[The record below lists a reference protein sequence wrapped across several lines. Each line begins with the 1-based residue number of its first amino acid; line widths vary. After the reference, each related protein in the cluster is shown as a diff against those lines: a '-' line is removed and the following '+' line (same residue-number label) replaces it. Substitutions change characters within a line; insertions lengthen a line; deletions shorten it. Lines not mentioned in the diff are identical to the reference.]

1 MQVFFDTEFA
11 VSTEKREA
19 QRYLISIGLVAQN
32 ALVDAGSMQYAWKYA
47 VKRVFWK

>member
-19 QRYLISIGLVAQN
+19 QRYLISIGVVAQD
-32 ALVDAGSMQYAWKYA
+32 ALVDARNMQYAWKFA
-47 VKRVFWK
+47 VKRGF